1 MYFIKR
7 DIETI
12 GGQFLTQELME
23 HSDGRIVFRSHFE
36 RSGFTSLSFES
47 YRDLLAYLD
56 SKCVDSPKM
65 FIADGKLWYQL
76 SESDRELCYFGDIC
90 EE

>member
-12 GGQFLTQELME
+12 GCQILTQELME
-23 HSDGRIVFRSHFE
+23 YHDGRIMFRSQFE
-36 RSGFTSLSFES
+36 RYGFTSLSFES
-47 YRDLLAYLD
+47 YMDLLAYLD
-56 SKCVDSPKM
+56 SKCSTYPRMV
-65 FIADGKLWYQL
+65 IADGKLWYPL
-76 SESDRELCYFGDIC
+76 SEDDRELCYFGDIG

>member
-12 GGQFLTQELME
+12 GSQTLTQELME
-23 HSDGRIVFRSHFE
+23 SDDGRILFRSYFE
-36 RSGFTSLSFES
+36 RSGFTSLSFEN

-56 SKCVDSPKM
+56 NKCSTYQRM
-65 FIADGKLWYQL
+65 IIADGKLWYPL
-76 SESDRELCYFGDIC
+76 SEDDRELCYFGDIS

>member
-23 HSDGRIVFRSHFE
+23 HHDGRMMFRWHFE
-36 RSGFTSLSFES
+36 RSGFNNLSFEN
-47 YRDLLAYLD
+47 YREMLAYLD
-56 SKCVDSPKM
+56 AKNKDHPKM
-65 FIADGKLWYQL
+65 FIVDDKLWYPL
-76 SESDRELCYFGDIC
+76 SEDDRELCYFGDIG

>member
-12 GGQFLTQELME
+12 GGQTLTQELME
-23 HSDGRIVFRSHFE
+23 HHDGRMMFRWHFE
-36 RSGFTSLSFES
+36 RSGFNNLSFEN
-47 YRDLLAYLD
+47 YREMLAYLD
-56 SKCVDSPKM
+56 TKNKDCLNM

-76 SESDRELCYFGDIC
+76 SECDRELCYFGDIC

>member
-12 GGQFLTQELME
+12 GGQILTQELME
-23 HSDGRIVFRSHFE
+23 HHDGRMMFRSYFE
-36 RSGFTSLSFES
+36 RSGFNSLSFKTRKEM
-47 YRDLLAYLD
+47 LAYLD
-56 SKCVDSPKM
+56 AKNKDHPKM
-65 FIADGKLWYQL
+65 LIADDKLWYQL
-76 SESDRELCYFGDIC
+76 SEGDRELCYFGDIV

>member
-1 MYFIKR
+1 MYSIKR

-12 GGQFLTQELME
+12 AGQILTQELME
-23 HSDGRIVFRSHFE
+23 HPDGRTMFRWHFE

-47 YRDLLAYLD
+47 YKDLLTYLD
-56 SKCVDSPKM
+56 SKCSDSPKM
-65 FIADGKLWYQL
+65 LIADGKLWYQL